1 MDLTERAKQVVDQAS
16 VGAGISMDESQQS
29 ELQKIVEQ
37 AIIFAILES
46 SVKSRN
52 AIIEC
57 CSADADMAH
66 KLTRRV
72 DREHDALIANLSGM
86 R

>member
-16 VGAGISMDESQQS
+16 VEAGIAMDESQQS

-66 KLTRRV
+66 I
-72 DREHDALIANLSGM
+72 EAEAE
-86 R
+86 

>member
-1 MDLTERAKQVVDQAS
+1 MDLTERAKRVVDLAT
-16 VGAGISMDESQQS
+16 GEAGIAMDDSQQTH
-29 ELQKIVEQ
+29 LQKIVEQ
-37 AIIFAILES
+37 AIIYAILES

-57 CSADADMAH
+57 CSADADMAQ